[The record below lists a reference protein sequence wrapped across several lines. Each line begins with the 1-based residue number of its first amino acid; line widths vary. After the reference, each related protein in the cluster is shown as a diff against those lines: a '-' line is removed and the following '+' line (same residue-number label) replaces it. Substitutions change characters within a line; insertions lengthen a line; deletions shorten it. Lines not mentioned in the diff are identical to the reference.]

1 MLNDT
6 LEGMDD
12 EDLEDVANTEVDK
25 ILAEV
30 LEGHGPLPVAP
41 EPVRNAMLNPWLQ
54 TLVSNRTVSMVQLSY
69 ADCIG

>member
-25 ILAEV
+25 ILSEV
-30 LEGHGPLPVAP
+30 LAGHGPLPVAP
-41 EPVRNAMLNPWLQ
+41 EPVLH
-54 TLVSNRTVSMVQLSY
+54 Y
-69 ADCIG
+69 I